1 MVKMVPD
8 LEPIVLYMMSW
19 CLNPKFNASI
29 NIILNR
35 LLMTAKFIFITG
47 GVTSS
52 LGKGI
57 ASAALGALLQAR
69 GFSVILRKLDP
80 YLNVDPGTM
89 NPYQHG
95 EVFVTED
102 GMETDLDLGHYERF
116 TGINTTA
123 DDYITTGQVY
133 SNVIT
138 QERKGVYLGATVQV
152 IPHITD
158 EIKRFILNKTDNT
171 DFVLCEIGGTVGD
184 IEGLPYLEAIRQLR
198 NELGRER
205 SLFVHL
211 TLLPYIHTAEEIKTK
226 PTQHSVKALLSV
238 GIQADMLICR
248 SDRSIPPESCVKLA
262 QFCNVQSL
270 DVIAALDAQTIYHV
284 PLQYHKAGFDQR
296 VCKYFNLDKHSVNL
310 SNWHDLVKQIE
321 NPKNTLTIAIAGKY
335 VKLKDAY
342 KSVIEAI
349 THAGVAEKTKIEL
362 VWIDTEQADDIVQK
376 LANVDGVI
384 IPGGF
389 GIRGVEGKITAI
401 EFARK
406 HKIPT
411 LGICFGLQLAII
423 EACRNILGIK
433 DASSTEFGPTPQ
445 PVIGLVT
452 EWMDPL
458 LLKQQRNSEDN
469 KGGTMRLGAYSS
481 TLKNNTLAYKAYG
494 TSVISERHRHR
505 YEVNTQY
512 KDRLEEIGLIF
523 SGMSSDG
530 NLVEIIEWKDHPWF
544 IAVQFH
550 PELKSLPFKPHPLF
564 QSFISAALVHNAGT
578 KR

>member
-1 MVKMVPD
+1 
-8 LEPIVLYMMSW
+8 
-19 CLNPKFNASI
+19 
-29 NIILNR
+29 
-35 LLMTAKFIFITG
+35 MTTKFIFITG

-52 LGKGI
+52 LGKGL
-57 ASAALGALLQAR
+57 ASASLGALLQAR

-116 TGINTTA
+116 TGINSTA

-138 QERKGVYLGATVQV
+138 QERKGLYLGATVQV

-158 EIKRFILNKTDNT
+158 EIKRFILNKTDKA

-198 NELGRER
+198 NELGRDR
-205 SLFVHL
+205 TLFIHL
-211 TLLPYIHTAEEIKTK
+211 TLLPYVNTAEEVKTK

-238 GIQADMLICR
+238 GIQADILVCR
-248 SDRSIPPESCVKLA
+248 SDRPIPPEACVKLA
-262 QFCNVQSL
+262 QFCNVHSL
-270 DVIAALDAQTIYHV
+270 DVIAALDAKTIYHV
-284 PLQYHKAGFDQR
+284 PLQYHQAGFDQR
-296 VCKYFNLDKHSVNL
+296 VCKHFNLEQHPVNL
-310 SNWHDLVKQIE
+310 SGWHDIIKKIE
-321 NPKNTLTIAIAGKY
+321 NPTHILTIAIAGKY

-342 KSVIEAI
+342 KSVIEAV
-349 THAGVAEKTKIEL
+349 THAGIAEQAKIEL
-362 VWIDTEQADDIVQK
+362 VWIDTEQEDIVEQ
-376 LANVDGVI
+376 LANVDGII

-389 GIRGVEGKITAI
+389 GIRGAEGKIAAI
-401 EFARK
+401 QYGRT

-411 LGICFGLQLAII
+411 LGICFGMQLTII

-433 DASSTEFGPTPQ
+433 DASSTEFGPTSQ
-445 PVIGLVT
+445 PVIGLMS

-458 LLKQQRNSEDN
+458 LLKKQNNSAGN
-469 KGGTMRLGAYSS
+469 KGGTMRLGSYPC
-481 TLKNNTLAYKAYG
+481 TLKSDSLAYRVYNNTP
-494 TSVISERHRHR
+494 VIHERHRHR
-505 YEVNTQY
+505 YEVNLQY

-523 SGMSSDG
+523 SGMSADG
-530 NLVEIIEWKDHPWF
+530 SLTEIVEWKNHPWF
-544 IAVQFH
+544 VAVQFH

-564 QSFISAALVHNAGT
+564 QSFISGAL
-578 KR
+578 KYSSDKQKLR